1 MAPEEIKKL
10 IQDIDKLKKPYHRLL
25 YRVLRKTRPETFFP
39 STGNETRFNIY
50 SLIDYERDVLAKNV
64 EFCLKHQN
72 SIINFEKDI
81 FGKN

>member
-39 STGNETRFNIY
+39 STGNETRFK
-50 SLIDYERDVLAKNV
+50 SL
-64 EFCLKHQN
+64 H
-72 SIINFEKDI
+72 
-81 FGKN
+81 